1 MGIKS
6 LKSYACQI
14 NESAGNLDVIMYGE
28 MGTNARDITSWMKVT
43 PMDELS
49 GYDVYMMACPTGRMA
64 PWGMDAALKFCDTVV
79 IWENVPAGVWE
90 NLNKGT
96 VYEAMKELG
105 EPENV
110 LMKGKWKIR

>member
-1 MGIKS
+1 MKE
-6 LKSYACQI
+6 LYQYAKVI

-28 MGTNARDITSWMKVT
+28 MGSNARDITSWMKMT

-49 GYDVYMMACPTGRMA
+49 DYDVYMMACPTGRDT
-64 PWGMDAALKFCDTVV
+64 WGMEDALKFCDTVV
-79 IWENVPAGVWE
+79 IWENVPADVWE
-90 NLNKGT
+90 YMRGGT
-96 VYEAMKELG
+96 VYDAVKALG